1 MKTLYHRSVYDD
13 AEPVE
18 SWWEASLPPMED
30 GHRPL
35 EGEESCDVAVIGGGY
50 TGLSAALH
58 LARDHGVDVR
68 VLEAGHI
75 GWGAS
80 GRNGG
85 FCCLAASKLS
95 IRAMIGRYGL
105 DETKRFYAAQL
116 DGIALVES
124 LAADEGID
132 YDRQGDGIVTV
143 AHRPS
148 HFKGLE
154 QEAEALPGLFGI
166 PTTLYGAREFAEIG
180 HDSTEQYGALH
191 TAAGFA
197 LHPLKLLRGLADA
210 AARRGA
216 RLHPHSRVL
225 DWQRD
230 GGRHRLGTA
239 GARLSA
245 QRVILATNGFTP
257 EGLHPASDG
266 RTLPALSNILTTRPL
281 TEDELAAQGWRTE
294 SPICNTR
301 QLLFY
306 YRLLPDRR
314 FLFGARGDMT
324 GRPRDSERM
333 RAWLQRRLGEV
344 FPAWREVPISHFWRG
359 LVCFTR
365 DLTPAIGQLE
375 DDPSVF
381 YGFGY
386 QANGVN
392 TAPWAGR
399 ALARLVAGRRNDPAA
414 LPAVLAGP
422 APRFPFAALRP
433 WYLRGAWLYYR
444 LTDDI
449 GRRP

>member
-1 MKTLYHRSVYDD
+1 MKTLYHPSIYHDTR
-13 AEPVE
+13 PVD
-18 SWWEASLPPMED
+18 SWWEASLTPSED
-30 GHRPL
+30 TFTPL
-35 EGEESCDVAVIGGGY
+35 ESEENCDVAVIGGGY

-58 LARDHGVDVR
+58 LARDHGIDVR

-95 IRAMIGRYGL
+95 IQALIARYGL
-105 DETKRFYAAQL
+105 AETKRFFAAQL
-116 DGIALVES
+116 DGIDLVAQ
-124 LAADEGID
+124 LAAEEGID
-132 YDRQGDGIVTV
+132 YDRQGDGNWTV
-143 AHRPS
+143 AHHPAR
-148 HFKGLE
+148 FNEL
-154 QEAEALPGLFGI
+154 EAEAAALTRTLGI
-166 PTTLYGAREFAEIG
+166 PTTLYSAREFAEVG
-180 HDSTEQYGALH
+180 HDSTEQFGALH
-191 TAAGFA
+191 TAAGFG
-197 LHPLKLLRGLADA
+197 LHPLKFLRGLALA
-210 AARRGA
+210 AGRRGA

-225 DWQRD
+225 DWQRG
-230 GGRHRLGTA
+230 GGRHRLRTA
-239 GARLSA
+239 GGWLSA

-257 EGLHPASDG
+257 EDLHPACDG

-281 TEDELAAQGWRTE
+281 TEDELAAQCWRSD
-294 SPICNTR
+294 SPVCNTR

-333 RAWLQRRLGEV
+333 RVWLRRRLGEV
-344 FPAWREVPISHFWRG
+344 FPAWRNVPISHFWRG

-365 DLTPAIGQLE
+365 DLTPALGQLE

-399 ALARLVAGRRNDPAA
+399 ALARLIAGRRNDPAA